1 MDPDEKELL
10 EQILKWT
17 REGALPSVLDRVGPY
32 IDTDAKKRV
41 YRAIAEGTR
50 SPRAIE
56 NVASVSRA
64 TAEKLVEEWRG
75 AGLVVAGS
83 DPPKA
88 TFTLAELGIAAPEL
102 KVGRAKQPAAK

>member
-1 MDPDEKELL
+1 VDSDNRELL

-17 REGALPSVLDRVGPY
+17 RAGALASVLDRIAPH

-41 YRAIAEGTR
+41 YHAIAEGTR
-50 SPRAIE
+50 TPRAIE
-56 NVASVSRA
+56 NVAGVSRA
-64 TAEKLVEEWRG
+64 TAEKLVDEWRH
-75 AGLVVAGS
+75 AGLVVPGS

-102 KVGRAKQPAAK
+102 KSGPSKKRPAK